1 LDNNQLADK
10 EEYEHKL
17 KEIQKSCSALMMKIH
32 GGAGQG
38 GDAPPA
44 GARGF
49 PGSRSGA
56 GGPTIEE
63 VD

>member
-1 LDNNQLADK
+1 
-10 EEYEHKL
+10 
-17 KEIQKSCSALMMKIH
+17 MMKLH

-49 PGSRSGA
+49 PGSSSGA